1 MQHAPTIATTPTS
14 TTITRI
20 PMTTTISTIHTTPT
34 PTTPP
39 TPTTSTTP
47 TPSPPT
53 TTTTTTTTTSYT
65 FPGLILLCLLTLL
78 PYPVLLRLTPVDS
91 CFLTPALFPDSPFPE
106 SACLFPEPPNTFGAM
121 QSLRALRGL
130 FPIQLLLLMLLSL
143 RGGCRP
149 PEPPRSLGLEGQHP
163 SLTQARSHARTLGRT
178 LARSDARTHAN
189 TKPNPKP

>member
-47 TPSPPT
+47 TPSPP
-53 TTTTTTTTTSYT
+53 TTTTTTTSYT